1 MFHMNAH
8 SAANLPVGSMA
19 SLSGVVAGVMFVA
32 GWPAPVALAAAL
44 AVGAL
49 GVLDNGLTQKNVD
62 SYVREVLGKRPVNL
76 PTSLS
81 ASTSS
86 RA

>member
-1 MFHMNAH
+1 MFHINAR

-49 GVLDNGLTQKNVD
+49 GGLTM
-62 SYVREVLGKRPVNL
+62 
-76 PTSLS
+76 
-81 ASTSS
+81 A
-86 RA
+86 